1 MDKENLEKLQKLSK
15 GLSIMYVEDSITLQK
30 QVGRFL
36 GKIFDSFYQAYDGL
50 DGFEKYKVYKPD
62 VVLTDLT
69 MPKKNGIE
77 MIVDMKEYNP
87 DVKIIVLSAHN
98 DDVTLLQTIDLGIV
112 EFLKKPV
119 DLDKLT
125 KTLNEAILQTDA
137 LDASNQ
143 CLHDIKIVFE
153 QNVQVGFINT
163 YKGMP
168 IQNDGK
174 IVGMNDDE
182 FIVKVPKMQI
192 LAMKNESH
200 TVMKFNSTNRHM
212 QVYVLKIDEKLNLIT
227 LTKPNYINFTMR
239 EFKYKRI
246 AVDSTFKVGLHIHN
260 QNIDI
265 KPMDVSFISISMY
278 TENHNTQMKL
288 NDEIDL
294 TLGFEV
300 YSPTV
305 VIHEK
310 KFVKVFVRAKII
322 RMIPYKNGIQ
332 IVASLNVKKSDESTF
347 HKYLQEREIEI
358 LQEFKSLLKK

>member
-1 MDKENLEKLQKLSK
+1 MDIKNLEKLQKLAK
-15 GLSIMYVEDSITLQK
+15 GMSIIYVEDSLTLQK

-36 GKIFDSFYQAYDGL
+36 GKLFDKFYQAYDGA
-50 DGFEKYKVYKPD
+50 DGYDKFKAFNPD
-62 VVLTDLT
+62 IVITDLT

-77 MIVDMKEYNP
+77 MIVDMKQLNDE
-87 DVKIIVLSAHN
+87 VKIIVLSAHN

-125 KTLNEAILQTDA
+125 EALISA
-137 LDASNQ
+137 ISNSQNIGSTEQ
-143 CLHDIKIVFE
+143 CFHDIKIVFE

-174 IVGMNDDE
+174 IVGITEDE
-182 FIVKVPKMQI
+182 FVVQVPRMQI

-200 TVMKFNSTNRHM
+200 TVMMFKTTNRHIK
-212 QVYVLKIDEKLNLIT
+212 VHVLRVDEVNNLIT
-227 LTKPNYINFTMR
+227 LTKPEYINFTIR

-246 AVDSTFKVGLHIHN
+246 AVDKSFKVGLHVYN

-265 KPMDVSFISISMY
+265 RALDVSFISIGMY
-278 TENHNTQMKL
+278 TENHNTQLKL
-288 NDEIDL
+288 NDEVDL
-294 TLGFEV
+294 TLGFDV

-310 KFVKVFVRAKII
+310 KFTKIFVKAKII
-322 RMIPYKNGIQ
+322 RITPFRSGFQ
-332 IVASLNVKKSDESTF
+332 IVASLHIKKADESTF
-347 HKYLQEREIEI
+347 HKYLQARELEI